1 MYIENAILEGS
12 LVDFG
17 MKNTTPFFD
26 GFHIRTLSRKRS
38 SSGHKLHQEMLALKQ
53 KNLSQLSEC
62 FRCFIPEQL
71 LKPSLEKQHSRR
83 RLFSKENTFWAF
95 FSQVIDADGGCME
108 VVRKMQAYA
117 VIAGLKLPASST
129 SAYCQA
135 RSKLGLS
142 ELMNIF
148 KHTAK
153 RIDEMPGRGFLK
165 GRRVIVVDGTG
176 ISMPDSAAN
185 QAEWPQ
191 QSQQKE
197 GCGFPTARICGCF
210 SLATGG
216 LLSFEVGNKKSM
228 ELPLFRKQ
236 WDLFE
241 AGDIFLGD
249 KGFCSYFDLANLKDR
264 GVDSVITLA
273 RRLPVKAEDAH
284 KKLGENDLLVS
295 WKKPVWQK
303 RAAYSREQWEALPSV
318 LRVRQI
324 KVSVTVPGYRTE
336 SFYLITTL
344 TDAQT
349 YTSAELADLYLQR
362 WNVELF
368 FRDIKT
374 TMGMD
379 ILKCK
384 TPEMV
389 HKEIIMHF
397 IAYNSVR
404 MLMYEAAEER
414 GVDVSR
420 LSFKGALQALRQWEP
435 HLNHMKTNN
444 RERRRITSRLY
455 DAIAENEVPLRPGR
469 SEPRCVK
476 RRPKPFQL
484 LSVTRHKMKEIAHRG
499 KYRAKTA

>member
-1 MYIENAILEGS
+1 
-12 LVDFG
+12 
-17 MKNTTPFFD
+17 MKNNTPFFA
-26 GFHIRTLSRKRS
+26 GFHIKTLGRKRLS
-38 SSGHKLHQEMLALKQ
+38 TAQKIAEELALLKQ
-53 KNLSQLSEC
+53 KNISQLAEC
-62 FRCFIPEQL
+62 FRGFIPEKL
-71 LKPSLEKQHSRR
+71 LRPSEIKDHSRCR
-83 RLFSKENTFWAF
+83 IFSKANTFWAF
-95 FSQVIDADGGCME
+95 FSQVIDADGGCKE
-108 VVRKMQAYA
+108 VVIKMQAYA
-117 VIAGLKLPASST
+117 SVNALTLPASST

-135 RSKLGLS
+135 RKKLEQS
-142 ELMNIF
+142 ELMKIL

-153 RIDEMPGRGFLK
+153 RLDSIPERGFLK
-165 GRRVIVVDGTG
+165 GRRVVVVDGTG
-176 ISMPDSAAN
+176 VSMPDTEAN
-185 QAEWPQ
+185 QEEWPQ
-191 QSQQKE
+191 QRQQKE
-197 GCGFPTARICGCF
+197 GCGFPTARICACF

-216 LLSFEVGNKKSM
+216 LLSFEVGNKKSA

-236 WDLFE
+236 WEIFKK
-241 AGDIFLGD
+241 GDIFLGD
-249 KGFCSYFDLANLKDR
+249 KGFCSYFDLVNLKKR

-273 RRLPVKAEDAH
+273 RRLPISAVDAH
-284 KKLGENDLLVS
+284 KVFDKNDLLVS
-295 WKKPVWQK
+295 WKKPYWNK
-303 RAAYSREQWEALPSV
+303 RSAYSREQWEALPSV

-324 KVSVTVPGYRTE
+324 HVSVTVPGYRTE
-336 SFYLITTL
+336 SFYIITTL
-344 TDAQT
+344 TDAEH
-349 YTSAELADLYLQR
+349 YTAKELADLYLQR

-420 LSFKGALQALRQWEP
+420 LSFKGSLQALRQWEP
-435 HLNHMKTNN
+435 HLNHAKISK
-444 RERRRITSRLY
+444 RERFRILSALY

-476 RRPKPFQL
+476 RRPKPYQL
-484 LSVTRHKMKEIAHRG
+484 LTAARHKMKETLHRS
-499 KYRAKTA
+499 KYRAKEA

>member
-1 MYIENAILEGS
+1 MAMCC
-12 LVDFG
+12 
-17 MKNTTPFFD
+17 MKNNTPFFV
-26 GFHIRTLSRKRS
+26 GFHIQTLGRKRRS
-38 SSGHKLHQEMLALKQ
+38 KELKMSRELALLRQ
-53 KNLSQLSEC
+53 KSFSQLAEC
-62 FRCFIPEQL
+62 FRGFIPGKMLQ
-71 LKPSLEKQHSRR
+71 PSEVKAHSRR
-83 RLFSKENTFWAF
+83 RVFSKENTFWAF
-95 FSQVIDADGGCME
+95 FSQVVDADGGCKE
-108 VVRKMQAYA
+108 VVRKMQAYTSVNA
-117 VIAGLKLPASST
+117 LKLPASST

-135 RSKLGLS
+135 RKKLEQS
-142 ELMNIF
+142 ELMKIL

-153 RIDEMPGRGFLK
+153 RLDSMPERGFLK
-165 GRRVIVVDGTG
+165 GRRVVVVDGTG
-176 ISMPDSAAN
+176 ISMPDTPAN
-185 QAEWPQ
+185 QQEWPQ
-191 QSQQKE
+191 QRQQKE
-197 GCGFPTARICGCF
+197 GCGFPTARICACF

-216 LLSFEVGNKKSM
+216 LLSFEVGNKKSA

-236 WDLFE
+236 WEVFE
-241 AGDIFLGD
+241 KGDIFLGD
-249 KGFCSYFDLANLKDR
+249 KGFCSYFDLVNLKKR

-273 RRLPVKAEDAH
+273 RRLPINTVDAQ
-284 KKLGENDLLVS
+284 KVFDKNDLLVS
-295 WKKPVWQK
+295 WKKPYWNK
-303 RAAYSREQWEALPSV
+303 KSAYSKEQWEALPSM

-324 KVSVTVPGYRTE
+324 HVSVTVPGYRTE
-336 SFYLITTL
+336 SFYIITTL
-344 TDAQT
+344 TDAQN
-349 YTSAELADLYLQR
+349 YTADEIADLYLQR

-420 LSFKGALQALRQWEP
+420 LSFKGSLQALRQWEP
-435 HLNHMKTNN
+435 HLNQAKISK
-444 RERRRITSRLY
+444 RERFRILSALY

-476 RRPKPFQL
+476 RRPKPYQL
-484 LSVTRHKMKEIAHRG
+484 LTAARHLMKETLHRS
-499 KYRAKTA
+499 KYRANQA

>member
-1 MYIENAILEGS
+1 M
-12 LVDFG
+12 
-17 MKNTTPFFD
+17 
-26 GFHIRTLSRKRS
+26 
-38 SSGHKLHQEMLALKQ
+38 QALKD
-53 KNLSQLSEC
+53 KSLSQLSEC
-62 FRCFIPEQL
+62 FRRFIPEDL
-71 LKPSLEKQHSRR
+71 LRPSAQKHHSRR
-83 RLFSKENTFWAF
+83 RIFSKENTFWAF
-95 FSQVIDADGGCME
+95 FSQMIDADGGCME
-108 VVRKMQAYA
+108 VVRKTQAYA
-117 VIAGLKLPASST
+117 AIRGLKLPASST

-135 RSKLGLS
+135 RAKLKES
-142 ELMNIF
+142 VLMDIF
-148 KHTAK
+148 KHTTK
-153 RIDEMPGRGFLK
+153 RMDDMPERGFLK

-176 ISMPDSAAN
+176 VSMPDTKEN
-185 QAEWPQ
+185 QEVWPQ

-210 SLATGG
+210 SLASGG

-236 WDLFE
+236 WDLFKK
-241 AGDIFLGD
+241 GDIFLGD
-249 KGFCSYFDLANLKDR
+249 KGFCSYYDLAMLKKR

-273 RRLPVKAEDAH
+273 RRMPVKAADAL
-284 KKLGENDLLVS
+284 KKFGENDFLIS

-303 RAAYSREQWEALPSV
+303 KAAYSREQWEALPSI

-324 KVSVTVPGYRTE
+324 KVSVRVPGWRTE
-336 SFYLITTL
+336 SFYIITTL
-344 TDAQT
+344 TDADR
-349 YTSAELADLYLQR
+349 YSAAELADLYLQR

-379 ILKCK
+379 VLKCK

-389 HKEIIMHF
+389 RKEIIMHF

-414 GVDVSR
+414 CVDLSR
-420 LSFKGALQALRQWEP
+420 LSFKGSLQALRQWEP
-435 HLNHMKTNN
+435 HLNHMRLNK
-444 RERRRITSRLY
+444 RERHRLISRLY

-484 LSVTRHKMKEIAHRG
+484 LSTVRDKMKEIPHRG
-499 KYRAKTA
+499 KYRAKRA